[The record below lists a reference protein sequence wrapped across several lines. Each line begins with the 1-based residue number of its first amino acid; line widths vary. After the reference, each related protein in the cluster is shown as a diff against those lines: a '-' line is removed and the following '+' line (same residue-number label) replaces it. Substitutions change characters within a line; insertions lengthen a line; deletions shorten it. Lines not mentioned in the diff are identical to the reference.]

1 MRSKATLF
9 VKLYAYFLFRYE
21 CAAKSLKTQEN
32 YINIKE
38 SENEQRDGQNHQ
50 QRVGCGGGARGAT
63 VRRHRFGRFR

>member
-50 QRVGCGGGARGAT
+50 HRV
-63 VRRHRFGRFR
+63 